1 MVKLAPMR
9 LLCGMLIATCL
20 PMDHVY
26 AQKDGDCSAV
36 LAFASDTQ
44 EPMRVEEMVLRSH
57 QNRKATRALFKEI
70 IAQRPAELFLLGDVV
85 NLGHR
90 EERWTYID
98 TALHEARKA
107 GVVVNAILGNHEL
120 MGRANMGAIRFQSRF
135 PQHVPTGYTVIR
147 DSIAVV
153 LLNSNFKKM
162 RRAQIKEQNDWY
174 RTTLAALD
182 TAPEIKAVI
191 VCCHHSPYSYSK
203 LVGSNGQVQRLF
215 VAPFLKQRKTRLFLS
230 GHAHL
235 FQHFHKDGKD
245 FFVIGG
251 GGGLNHPLRKRTGP
265 EIALAPEYAPLFHY
279 MTVQLCGDRLRL
291 VSRRLLDDMTAFEDG
306 AVFEFPIDVPA
317 GPEPSGIEKVFG
329 VDQDR

>member
-1 MVKLAPMR
+1 MPIAIHHI
-9 LLCGMLIATCL
+9 CGMLIALCVV
-20 PMDHVY
+20 MQG
-26 AQKDGDCSAV
+26 AQAQNEPGCSPL

-44 EPMRVEEMVLRSH
+44 EPMRVEEMVLRGH
-57 QNRKATRALFKEI
+57 ENRKATRAMFKEI
-70 IAQRPAELFLLGDVV
+70 ISQRPAELFLLGDVV

-90 EERWTYID
+90 ETRWSYID
-98 TALHEARKA
+98 TALHDARKA
-107 GVVVNAILGNHEL
+107 GIVVNAILGNHEL
-120 MGRANMGAIRFQSRF
+120 MGRANQGAIRFQTRF
-135 PQHVPTGYTVIR
+135 PQHVATGYTVIK

-215 VAPFLKQRKTRLFLS
+215 VAPFLKQKKTKLFLS

-235 FQHFHKDGKD
+235 FQHFHKDGKN

-265 EIALAPEYAPLFHY
+265 EVALAPEYAPLFHY
-279 MTVQLCGDRLRL
+279 LTVQLCGDRLRL
-291 VSRRLLDDMTAFEDG
+291 VSRRLLDDMSAFEDG
-306 AVFEFPIDVPA
+306 AVFEFAIDDA
-317 GPEPSGIEKVFG
+317 SGPPPTVIEKVLG
-329 VDQDR
+329 VDR